1 MTAFAGI
8 SHELRGNFAGTSRK
22 LLAHRVGA
30 SRPVPNPDPFTLR
43 RAVLPTDLTSSSV
56 IDSQFFVSIS
66 DLTKKL
72 ALVASSWGLRFV
84 MVKAMC

>member
-1 MTAFAGI
+1 VTPFAGI
-8 SHELRGNFAGTSRK
+8 SHELRGNFAGISRK

-43 RAVLPTDLTSSSV
+43 RAVLHTDLLSSTNV
-56 IDSQFFVSIS
+56 NSQFFASIS
-66 DLTKKL
+66 NLAQKL
-72 ALVASSWGLRFV
+72 APSWGLRFV